1 MIIVKTASNAGA
13 IFNPVA
19 FESMNI
25 AAELVTANFATVD
38 SGDTPTRDSI
48 ALTCTATKEHAVA
61 NDFLQLI
68 RSERTVTLDGPN
80 LDFAGISDVSAIAAS
95 LDGTPV
101 VNEQKVINVSTAT
114 RTLLDSES
122 GSLVVIDANGCAITM
137 PQCDAAA
144 VGQFF
149 DFVVGTSQTS
159 SNVITITLN
168 AADDYKGCLT
178 LSKADGSTVQFHS
191 DGTDTVI
198 TLNATTK
205 GGLEGGRIRLYY
217 GEVAK
222 VYATGSILGSG
233 TLANSFS

>member
-13 IFNPVA
+13 IFNPTA
-19 FESMNI
+19 FESMNV

-48 ALTCTATKEHAVA
+48 ALTCAAGTEHVVA
-61 NDFLQLI
+61 RGMSDLI
-68 RSERTVTLDGPN
+68 RSERTVILAVPN
-80 LDFAGISDVSAIAAS
+80 LDFAGLSDVSDVSAS

-101 VNEQKVINVSTAT
+101 VNEQKVINVATAT

-122 GSLVVIDANGCAITM
+122 GSLVVIDNDGCAITM

-144 VGQFF
+144 VGQFY

-191 DGTDTVI
+191 DGTDTII